1 MITMGY
7 SVLDLLDGL
16 ALGVDFVAHGAATLT
31 ITGFFIYQDIPHVIV
46 PMLLMEFS
54 TIFLTVVRADFF
66 PDYLSLL
73 NQLSFVFF
81 FWLFRIVLVPIIWY
95 NLVIVIASQQGTAE
109 YQSCFPTY
117 FLGVVVVFG
126 TFFHLLNGYWMYKIL
141 RKLHRKM
148 TRKEGIKQNNELG
161 SSEKQE

>member
-1 MITMGY
+1 MITMAY
-7 SVLDLLDGL
+7 SVLDLLDGF
-16 ALGVDFVAHGAATLT
+16 ALGIDFIAHGAATLT
-31 ITGFFIYQDIPHVIV
+31 IMGYFIYHDIPHVVV

-66 PDYLSLL
+66 PDYVSLL

-95 NLVIVIASQQGTAE
+95 NLIRVIASQQGTAE
-109 YQSCFPTY
+109 YQSCFPTH
-117 FLGVVVVFG
+117 FFGVVFVFG
-126 TFFHLLNGYWMYKIL
+126 SFFHLLNGYWMNKIL